1 MFLPGAS
8 FFRAA
13 SLLPPPG
20 NGLRAL
26 SGLFHPQS
34 RTLPAATSSAGR
46 DASSGIRS
54 SGTQLPA
61 TAKAGKAR
69 PVQTGRLFPSRRTKM
84 LAKNEK
90 CVQKEGE
97 IFLRSPFGQR
107 FVVMITFMSVLKYE
121 QVKVNAALEKE
132 LAAMPAPLRDIAAHV
147 LMAGGKRLRPLMTL
161 SSARLFGAEG
171 EKLYELAVIPEMI
184 HVATLLHDDV
194 LDGAKTRRGRVS
206 AHVRF
211 DVPRAILAGDA
222 LLAAA
227 SHKTASFGI
236 PELLACVSESVL
248 MTAAGEAHEIAL
260 QHSHSHSFKEY
271 EDIVAG
277 KTGWLIRGSC
287 RLGALYAGAT
297 PEQVEAISD
306 YGLNLGIAF
315 QMVDDALDFADEAVT
330 GKPTAGDLVEGKFTP
345 PIMKYLEFLPRCDR
359 ENFCA
364 GFREGSFTE
373 EDRAR
378 IASDIRRLGFDA
390 EARAMAVTYLEKAE
404 RCLDALPQRF
414 EQKLF
419 REALEFVRGRK
430 S

>member
-1 MFLPGAS
+1 MA
-8 FFRAA
+8 
-13 SLLPPPG
+13 
-20 NGLRAL
+20 
-26 SGLFHPQS
+26 
-34 RTLPAATSSAGR
+34 
-46 DASSGIRS
+46 
-54 SGTQLPA
+54 
-61 TAKAGKAR
+61 
-69 PVQTGRLFPSRRTKM
+69 
-84 LAKNEK
+84 
-90 CVQKEGE
+90 
-97 IFLRSPFGQR
+97 
-107 FVVMITFMSVLKYE
+107 MITFVSVLKYE

-132 LAAMPAPLRDIAAHV
+132 LSAMPAPLRDIAAHV

-227 SHKTASFGI
+227 SHKTASFGM
-236 PELLACVSESVL
+236 PELLACVSEAVL

-260 QHSHSHSFKEY
+260 QHSHSHSFREY

-315 QMVDDALDFADEAVT
+315 QMVDADEAVT
-330 GKPTAGDLVEGKFTP
+330 GKPTGGDLAEGKFTP
-345 PIMKYLEFLPRCDR
+345 PIMKYLDFLPRCDR
-359 ENFCA
+359 ENFCTS
-364 GFREGSFTE
+364 FREGTFME

-390 EARAMAVTYLEKAE
+390 EARAMAVTYLDRAE